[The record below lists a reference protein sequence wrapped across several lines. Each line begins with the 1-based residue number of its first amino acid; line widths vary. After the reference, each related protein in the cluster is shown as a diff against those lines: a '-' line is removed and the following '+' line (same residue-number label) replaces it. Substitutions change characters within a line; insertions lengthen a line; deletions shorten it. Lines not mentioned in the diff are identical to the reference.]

1 MIDELKE
8 DLRESKKDE
17 AEVRRLRTMV
27 NSLEKNNSKLME

>member
-27 NSLEKNNSKLME
+27 ASLQKNEKKL